1 MTMKL
6 GIICDYDENGFKQ
19 AKDLGL
25 EFIEICYNIGNDCE
39 EFKKEI
45 LPALID
51 RTKKYGVAIGSI
63 GRWGS
68 SKIDDNGN
76 IIEDELYNSQL
87 LIDAC
92 CELGCNVFVTGVNYV
107 DGFSLY
113 ENCTF
118 AIAFLEKLIA
128 YGKEKNVNIAI
139 YNCDW
144 NNFIREPQSWELIL
158 GYLKEL
164 GIKYDPSHC
173 INSGSGKYIDETAKW
188 GKRFYHVHIKGTLNT
203 AESGHIDDP
212 PAGLD
217 DINWGAFMSVLY
229 KVGYERTLSI
239 EPHSGTWKGALGDC
253 GVKFTVDYMNI
264 ILYKGAK

>member
-45 LPALID
+45 LPALLL

-76 IIEDELYNSQL
+76 IIEDELHNSQL

-92 CELGCNVFVTGVNYV
+92 YELGCNVFVTGVNYV

-128 YGKEKNVNIAI
+128 YGKEKNVNIAV

-144 NNFIREPQSWELIL
+144 NNFIREPHSWELIL

-239 EPHSGTWKGALGDC
+239 EPHSGTWKGGLGDW
-253 GVKFTVDYMNI
+253 GVKFTVDYINK
-264 ILYKGAK
+264 LVYKGAK